1 MERRGKCNN
10 VGVCT
15 HAGKIFVIKDDEDF
29 ICPECGEPLIEVKEE
44 DSEDILKDAR
54 SRKQKKAIG
63 VLAVVI
69 AILAIIC
76 IFLLTGGEPKA
87 EKLTFDKSQMILK
100 VGETDQLNLTIEPAE
115 AQPQLLWQSTNDSV
129 VSVNNGFVKALKA
142 GKAQVKVFVMD
153 NEIVNAVCEYT
164 VVETDVDMQTL
175 DIVQDPLILRPG
187 GHQQLTVNYTPEDQN
202 ETISW
207 SSTDETVA
215 TVSPRGK
222 VDAIKVGL
230 AFIIAKSDRTGVA
243 DTASVSVEGP
253 AEMSADNTSETKAPA
268 SKPAVTPTTKPA
280 VAPTTKPV
288 ATQVPKPAA
297 QTKPTVTPSPKP
309 ATASAS
315 GSKNLGYATFKGSW
329 PNDVNGRMVF
339 KTSHI
344 IDSKD
349 PKKRVA
355 EAGDYVIGEWSEG
368 HLVQGIWYGADNTV
382 KGSVIIGK

>member
-15 HAGKIFVIKDDEDF
+15 RAGKIFVIKDDEDF

-44 DSEDILKDAR
+44 DSDDILKDAR
-54 SRKQKKAIG
+54 SRKQKKAMSI
-63 VLAVVI
+63 LAGLVI
-69 AILAIIC
+69 ILAIIC
-76 IFLLTGGEPKA
+76 YFLFSGGSPKVEKFSIDKTSVTFRPGQTERLNVIVEPEDVKA
-87 EKLTFDKSQMILK
+87 EFVWLSSD
-100 VGETDQLNLTIEPAE
+100 EN
-115 AQPQLLWQSTNDSV
+115 V
-129 VSVNNGFVKALKA
+129 VSVLDGVLTGQNA
-142 GKAQVKVFVMD
+142 GKATIKVFVKD
-153 NEIVNAVCEYT
+153 QEDISAVCECI
-164 VVETDVDMQTL
+164 VVENDVDMQTL
-175 DIVQDPLILRPG
+175 DIVEDPLVLRPG

-222 VDAIKVGL
+222 VDAIKVGQ

-253 AEMSADNTSETKAPA
+253 AEMPAGNTSETKAPA

-280 VAPTTKPV
+280 ATPTAKPT
-288 ATQVPKPAA
+288 AIQAPKPAA
-297 QTKPTVTPSPKP
+297 TPSPKP